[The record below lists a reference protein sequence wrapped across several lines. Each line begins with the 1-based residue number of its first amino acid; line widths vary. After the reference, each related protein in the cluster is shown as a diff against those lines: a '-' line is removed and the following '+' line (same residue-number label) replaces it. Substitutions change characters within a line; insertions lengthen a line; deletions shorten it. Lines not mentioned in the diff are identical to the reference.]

1 MSRFNPHENNTHTVY
16 DAAEK
21 WRDTCLIGDSSIL
34 APGEAFWTTE
44 FLDELDRIFVQRPD
58 TSKSTYFEKLERQ
71 LEGASQGAI
80 RLMAE
85 VNWIVTL
92 FPSNVTPDTK
102 KQNVRTI
109 WSWSNGTLESDNRY
123 LQDDVLGGL
132 GHGGPGFNVHKPREI
147 TFAITIFNA
156 FKLMSDPE
164 RRALIEDPFA
174 FARWLASQ
182 PDAGKRQFR
191 HIILNLLFPDDFER
205 ISTAIDKLAIL
216 EAFEGRPLA
225 ELRQLDAVEID
236 RQLLDLRTRLEENNE
251 REIDFY
257 WGGLKEKWKPGPV
270 DTDQVDPDED
280 DMPGPQIDDIFGR
293 LDGNETEIKIREPYL
308 GAAVIFSNTHRRN
321 TDAWFVLTSD
331 QIARSL
337 SDVLDNLDAFNS
349 AYDPLGRYEENTWR
363 GLFAEHLTDDVARYM
378 ASVQTFPFFE
388 VLSRAIHHTVGNGVR
403 TPKTI
408 ELTKE
413 GLERAID
420 AIRKLSVSGT
430 VESDVP
436 IEPDPKAR
444 AAEIGYNK
452 IFYGAPGT
460 GKSHKVNGLVGK
472 ANIVRTVFHP
482 DTQNSDFFG
491 CLKPQM
497 HGVKVVYG
505 FVPGP
510 FSNAL
515 RAAMRDPKHQ
525 HFLVIE
531 ELNRAPAAAVFGE
544 LFQLLDRNDHGDGIY
559 EVDFPNDES
568 KDWFNK
574 DGHNVRKLF
583 MPSNL
588 SIIATMNSADHG
600 VYPLDTAFRRRWEQE
615 YLPLE
620 AKEFPEGVLHYTTG
634 SNIPKTIRWHMFAK
648 CLNGYLVDQ
657 FRTAE
662 DRLLG
667 QWFVRER
674 ELGGPVPAKIL
685 LYLWDDLLRHEGRE
699 KVFNRQ
705 IRTFGELDRVAK
717 TDGVVFGAD
726 LLAALD
732 MFAEAEP
739 ATSTADKQGEPITEP
754 DADMDIPDE
763 SPADE

>member
-1 MSRFNPHENNTHTVY
+1 MSRFNPHESNSAAVY

-21 WRDTCLIGDSSIL
+21 WRDRCLIGDGSIL
-34 APGEAFWTTE
+34 ATGQAFWRAE
-44 FLDELDRIFVQRPD
+44 FFDELDQSFIQRPD
-58 TSKSTYFEKLERQ
+58 TSTATFLDKLERQ
-71 LEGASQGAI
+71 LAGASDEAI

-85 VNWIVTL
+85 VNWVVTL
-92 FPSNVTPDTK
+92 FPSNIKPDTK
-102 KQNVRTI
+102 SQNVRKI
-109 WSWSNGTLESDNRY
+109 WSWSNNNLESANGY
-123 LQDDVLGGL
+123 LSDDVLGGL
-132 GHGGPGFNVHKPREI
+132 GHAGQGFNSHKPREV
-147 TFAITIFNA
+147 TFALQTFNA
-156 FKLMSDPE
+156 FKSVSADE
-164 RRALIEDPFA
+164 RASLLNDPFG
-174 FARWLASQ
+174 FAKWL
-182 PDAGKRQFR
+182 DARPGAGNRQFR
-191 HIILNLLFPDDFER
+191 HILLNLLFPDDFER
-205 ISTAIDKLAIL
+205 ISTSGDKLAIL
-216 EAFEGRPLA
+216 ENLDSLPLVD
-225 ELRQLDAVEID
+225 LKQLEAVEID
-236 RQLLDLRTRLEENNE
+236 RLLLDLRTRLEEKSE
-251 REIDFY
+251 EEIDFY
-257 WGGLKEKWKPGPV
+257 WGGLKEEWKLGPV
-270 DTDQVDPDED
+270 DTGQVDLDEEEVQAAQT
-280 DMPGPQIDDIFGR
+280 GDIFGR
-293 LDGNETEIKIREPYL
+293 LDENETEIKIREPYL

-337 SDVLDNLDAFNS
+337 KDLLDNLDAFKS
-349 AYDPLGRYEENTWR
+349 AYDALGRYEETSWR
-363 GLFAEHLTDDVARYM
+363 GLFARHLTDDVARYM

-388 VLSRAIHHTVGNGVR
+388 VLSRAIHHTGNKGVR
-403 TPKTI
+403 SPKTI
-408 ELTKE
+408 ELTAA
-413 GLERAID
+413 GLERAIV
-420 AIRKLSVSGT
+420 AIRGLSVSGT
-430 VESDVP
+430 GEKALPVESDP
-436 IEPDPKAR
+436 EARPAEP
-444 AAEIGYNK
+444 GYNR

-460 GKSHKVNGLVGK
+460 GKSHKVNEIVGK
-472 ANIVRTVFHP
+472 ANVVRTVFHP

-497 HGVKVVYG
+497 RDGKVVYA

-515 RAAMRDPKHQ
+515 CAAMRDPQHQ

-544 LFQLLDRNDHGDGIY
+544 LFQLLDRNDHGAGNY

-568 KDWFNK
+568 RDWFNT
-574 DGHNVRKLF
+574 DGHTVRKLS
-583 MPSNL
+583 MPYNL

-620 AKEFPEGVLHYTTG
+620 GDEYPEGHLSYTADN
-634 SNIPKTIRWHMFAK
+634 NIPKTIRWQMFAK
-648 CLNGYLVDQ
+648 CLNVYLVDQ

-699 KVFNRQ
+699 RVFNRQ
-705 IRTFGELDRVAK
+705 IRTFGDLDRVAK
-717 TDGVVFGAD
+717 AGGVVFGAD

-732 MFAEAEP
+732 KFAKAEP
-739 ATSTADKQGEPITEP
+739 ATSTADKQDESVAEP
-754 DADMDIPDE
+754 DANVDIPDE